1 MRQIARFRSV
11 IILLSFILLGLVE
24 SSCCPLAESQP
35 RAIPATVEEAR
46 EDASFALYLPTYL
59 PPGVDDAPQVYL
71 IRQDDSLSPYVE
83 IYYTREEYGVE
94 RMFLIIASRA
104 GSSSRINYA
113 TNAEQLIPLS
123 DGSLAVNQS
132 DFINNTWFQ
141 ENELI
146 TGPPYQTCL
155 WWDLGI
161 DQEKA
166 WYTIYS
172 TLSLTETLAIV
183 NSMQLVSH

>member
-1 MRQIARFRSV
+1 
-11 IILLSFILLGLVE
+11 
-24 SSCCPLAESQP
+24 
-35 RAIPATVEEAR
+35 
-46 EDASFALYLPTYL
+46 
-59 PPGVDDAPQVYL
+59 
-71 IRQDDSLSPYVE
+71 
-83 IYYTREEYGVE
+83 
-94 RMFLIIASRA
+94 MFLIIASRA
-104 GSSSRINYA
+104 GSSSRIDYA
-113 TNAEQLIPLS
+113 TSAEQLIPLS

-132 DFINNTWFQ
+132 DFINKAWFQ

-172 TLSLTETLAIV
+172 TLSLTETLEIV
-183 NSMQLVSH
+183 NSMRLAPH